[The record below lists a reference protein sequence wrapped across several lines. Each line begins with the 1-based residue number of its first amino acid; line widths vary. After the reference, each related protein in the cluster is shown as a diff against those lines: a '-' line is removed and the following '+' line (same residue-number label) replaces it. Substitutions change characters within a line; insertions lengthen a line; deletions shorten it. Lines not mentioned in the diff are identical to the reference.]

1 MWGWWPFPITHVA
14 PDILRFSQSLVQV
27 NQALACRV
35 QVYQID
41 QRVGRVSVVRAHND
55 VVLPSNTTTPQWKP
69 EIWTRWDWK

>member
-1 MWGWWPFPITHVA
+1 M
-14 PDILRFSQSLVQV
+14 LRFSQSLVQV

-41 QRVGRVSVVRAHND
+41 QRVGRVSVVRAHHD
-55 VVLPSNTTTPQWKP
+55 VVLGARNQATQLPALWKP